1 MDYLV
6 NVKKSVEK
14 DLRKLPKSVISRVV
28 EAIENLK
35 DNPYPKQSKK
45 LRATERTYR
54 LRVGDYRVIYQVNEE
69 RKEIIVYYVRHRE
82 NAYEKL

>member
-35 DNPYPKQSKK
+35 ENPYPKSNLK
-45 LRATERTYR
+45 
-54 LRVGDYRVIYQVNEE
+54 N
-69 RKEIIVYYVRHRE
+69 
-82 NAYEKL
+82 

>member
-1 MDYLV
+1 MDYSV

-35 DNPYPKQSKK
+35 ENPYPKQSKK

-54 LRVGDYRVIYQVNEE
+54 LRVGDYRVIYQVDEE
-69 RKEIIVYYVRHRE
+69 RKQVIIYHVRHRE
-82 NAYEKL
+82 NVYEKM

>member
-1 MDYLV
+1 MDYSI
-6 NVKKSVEK
+6 NIKKSVEK
-14 DLRKLPKSVISRVV
+14 DLKKLPNSVTSKVV

-35 DNPYPKQSKK
+35 DNPYPRQSKK

-54 LRVGDYRVIYQVNEE
+54 LRVGDYRIIYQVDEE